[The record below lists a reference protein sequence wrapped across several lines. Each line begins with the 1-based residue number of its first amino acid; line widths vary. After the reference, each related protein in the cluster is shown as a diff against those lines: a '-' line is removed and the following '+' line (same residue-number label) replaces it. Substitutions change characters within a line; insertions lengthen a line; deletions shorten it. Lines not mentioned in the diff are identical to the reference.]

1 MNFQLK
7 NILAGGLLALF
18 FASCQDVV
26 DLDLDAADQQ
36 IVIEGILTDQLGK
49 HWVQITKSVPFDE
62 PSQYPAVTG
71 ALVTI
76 ADDVELLDTLLESS
90 PGVYE
95 TQKLTQGIAGRIYTL
110 RVVAEGK
117 TFTAH
122 STMPAA
128 VPFDNLVTK
137 ADFGGDF
144 SLVTEFLDPVGLGNF
159 YNFSV
164 LVNGKRSSSIFTLN
178 DELIDGNLVKH
189 DLFEPDL
196 ELLTGDSVTVEMFC
210 LDRIEYKY
218 LLTLELTLG
227 GGPIGGSTPSNP
239 DNNFGGACLGHF
251 SAQTVQAKSVVIP

>member
-1 MNFQLK
+1 MNFHLK
-7 NILAGGLLALF
+7 NILAGGLLALL

-36 IVIEGILTDQLGK
+36 IVIEGILTDQPGK
-49 HWVQITKSVPFDE
+49 HRVQIVKSVPFDE
-62 PSQYPAVTG
+62 PNQFPPISG

-76 ADDVELLDTLLESS
+76 ADDAGLLDTLPENA

-95 TQKLTQGIAGRIYTL
+95 TQKLTQGIAGRTYTL

-117 TFTAH
+117 TYTAH

-128 VPFDNLVTK
+128 VPFDNLVAK
-137 ADFGGDF
+137 PDFGGDF
-144 SLVTEFLDPVGLGNF
+144 SLVTEFLDPVGLDNY

-164 LVNGKRSSSIFTLN
+164 LVNGERKPSIFTLN
-178 DELIDGNLVKH
+178 DELTNGNLVKR

-196 ELLTGDSVTVEMFC
+196 ELLRGDSVTVEMFC
-210 LDRIEYKY
+210 LDPTEYKY
-218 LLTLELTLG
+218 LLTLELILG

-239 DNNFGGACLGHF
+239 DNNFGGTCLGHF
-251 SAQTVQAKSVVIP
+251 SAQTVQVKSVVIP